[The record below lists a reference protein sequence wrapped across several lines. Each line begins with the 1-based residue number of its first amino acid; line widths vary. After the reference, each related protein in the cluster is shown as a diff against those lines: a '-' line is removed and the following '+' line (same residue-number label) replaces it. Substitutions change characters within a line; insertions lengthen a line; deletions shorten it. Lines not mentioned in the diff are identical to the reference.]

1 MVLLVRS
8 YLLFAACSCLG
19 FLGVVVVDV
28 VFVVVIV
35 SLFLLL
41 PAHLGMLWAVVVVV
55 VVVGG
60 GNKDWEPVEIISFYK
75 VFSV

>member
-1 MVLLVRS
+1 MGGDSSQVQEQLMKLGS
-8 YLLFAACSCLG
+8 SGSFSCFLF
-19 FLGVVVVDV
+19 VWVKW
-28 VFVVVIV
+28 VF
-35 SLFLLL
+35 FF
-41 PAHLGMLWAVVVVV
+41 GMLWWYDVDDV